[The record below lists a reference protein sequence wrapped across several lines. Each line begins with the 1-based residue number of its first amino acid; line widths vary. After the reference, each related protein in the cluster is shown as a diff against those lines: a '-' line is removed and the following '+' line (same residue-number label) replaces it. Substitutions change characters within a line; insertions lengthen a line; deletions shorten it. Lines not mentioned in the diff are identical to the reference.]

1 MEKEIQSD
9 LLRLSIL
16 IATSLSTL
24 SEPVVPV
31 ILEDGKSTE
40 KSSEELSQ
48 QILGDLK
55 TFITS
60 VQKTCTNLTL
70 ALRPN
75 AKQLESKDAK
85 PNPISGLDDASLT
98 AAKAQIKTIL
108 DDCIPKLIFLAR
120 KARTEATIFHYVPKT
135 EEDLAKEKA
144 EKEFVK
150 SKGGHF
156 VIPAHAR
163 ETEKLEKIPGK
174 GLGKAW
180 SKMVSSAVFEL
191 LESLGELS
199 KSYMDD
205 RTKAVLQKA
214 SAQRDK
220 VDGIISSLAD
230 DDIIVAK
237 NAKEAR
243 QLALQAT
250 AVVWE
255 VCDSTLNG
263 SRKLLNNNRE
273 AVQVSWKARSE
284 VLKDALSEFK
294 QALVEGE
301 DEGKDAESESLD
313 ADDPLAAFEAKNL
326 DENQKAQAKKY
337 LPFIKACCQFHG
349 SVGEA
354 YLSKASSDDFVD
366 FDDLDQAAEFIIE
379 AVDDLIAV
387 LLYGDNLGIEEEGEN
402 DEEEAQADLDDAKE
416 DLVDAICA
424 LRDVTIQDSKT
435 GSRFDDQVKQIK
447 EL

>member
-1 MEKEIQSD
+1 MV
-9 LLRLSIL
+9 
-16 IATSLSTL
+16 ATSLSTL
-24 SEPVVPV
+24 SEPVAPV
-31 ILEDGKSTE
+31 ILEDGKLTE
-40 KSSEELSQ
+40 KNSGELSQ

-55 TFITS
+55 ALVTT

-75 AKQLESKDAK
+75 AKQIESKDAK

-120 KARTEATIFHYVPKT
+120 KARSEATVFHYVPKT
-135 EEDLAKEKA
+135 EDDLAKEKA
-144 EKEFVK
+144 EKEFVH

-180 SKMVSSAVFEL
+180 SKTVSSAVFEL

-205 RTKAVLQKA
+205 RTKMVLQKA

-220 VDGIISSLAD
+220 ADGIISSLAD
-230 DDIIVAK
+230 DSDIIVAK

-273 AVQVSWKARSE
+273 AVHVSWKARTE
-284 VLKDALSEFK
+284 ILKDALSEFK
-294 QALVEGE
+294 QALEEGE
-301 DEGKDAESESLD
+301 DDGKDAESESLD
-313 ADDPLAAFEAKNL
+313 PDDPLAAFESKSL
-326 DENQKAQAKKY
+326 DGEQKAIAKKY

-354 YLSKASSDDFVD
+354 YLSKDSSEDTVD
-366 FDDLDQAAEFIIE
+366 FDDLDQAAESIIE
-379 AVDDLIAV
+379 GVDDLIAV
-387 LLYGDNLGIEEEGEN
+387 LLYGDGLGIEEEEES
-402 DEEEAQADLDDAKE
+402 DEDQAQADLDDAKE
-416 DLVDAICA
+416 DLIDAICA
-424 LRDVTIQDSKT
+424 LRDVTAQGNKA

>member
-1 MEKEIQSD
+1 MV
-9 LLRLSIL
+9 
-16 IATSLSTL
+16 ATSLSTL
-24 SEPVVPV
+24 SEPVTRTIV
-31 ILEDGKSTE
+31 EDGQLTGQRP
-40 KSSEELSQ
+40 EELSQ

-55 TFITS
+55 ALITS

-85 PNPISGLDDASLT
+85 LSPISGLDDASLI
-98 AAKAQIKTIL
+98 AAKAQIITIL

-120 KARTEATIFHYVPKT
+120 KSISEATIFRYVPKT
-135 EEDLAKEKA
+135 KEDFAKEKA
-144 EKEFVK
+144 EKEFVQ

-163 ETEKLEKIPGK
+163 ETEKLEKVRGR

-180 SKMVSSAVFEL
+180 SKIISSAVFEL

-199 KSYMDD
+199 KSYMDE
-205 RTKAVLQKA
+205 RTKMVLQKA
-214 SAQRDK
+214 SAKRDK
-220 VDGIISSLAD
+220 VDGLLTSHSREEEEVG
-230 DDIIVAK
+230 VAK

-263 SRKLLNNNRE
+263 SRKLLNSNRE
-273 AVQVSWKARSE
+273 AVQASWKIRTE
-284 VLKDALSEFK
+284 TLKDALSEFK
-294 QALVEGE
+294 QALEE
-301 DEGKDAESESLD
+301 EEEKDAESLD
-313 ADDPLAAFEAKNL
+313 ADDPLVGLEPMHL
-326 DENQKAQAKKY
+326 DEEQKVKAKKY
-337 LPFIKACCQFHG
+337 LPLIKACCQFHR
-349 SVGEA
+349 SVGET
-354 YLSKASSDDFVD
+354 YLSKASSVDDASVD
-366 FDDLDQAAEFIIE
+366 FDDIDQAAETILE

-387 LLYGDNLGIEEEGEN
+387 LLYGSGFGEDDDDKS
-402 DEEEAQADLDDAKE
+402 DEEDVQGDLDDAKE
-416 DLVDAICA
+416 GLLEAVVA
-424 LRDVTIQDSKT
+424 LRDATNQENST
-435 GSRFDDQVKQIK
+435 GSRFDDQVKRIK